1 MVSEAFGGSK
11 GCLKKKMGTCGD
23 LAEMLRVITK
33 KLNNLG
39 KRCFICKDKSHLTC
53 KCPFKSIL
61 PSKCSIMEEEEKMYK
76 SVVLEKEDHVDEEI
90 LREELVIKLGEKS
103 HENVFYQTKVE
114 ESIELNISGFKVSN
128 DKNEEPIDE
137 KQVKPIENIGIKQPN
152 TNFNNHFDLRS
163 FYLVQEKLKNLIDEK
178 CVKFGYIFEEK
189 ELIRGNIHIE
199 ACQIELVFLGITEFE
214 VEFFSKKRRM
224 MQDDAIAIGLFKIK
238 SHVNL
243 FNIWIWFILSF
254 KYGFGQYCL
263 LIQDQIR
270 YLMSRLL

>member
-1 MVSEAFGGSK
+1 
-11 GCLKKKMGTCGD
+11 MGTCRD

-33 KLNNLG
+33 KLDNLG

-61 PSKCSIMEEEEKMYK
+61 PSKCFIMEEEEKMYK
-76 SVVLEKEDHVDEEI
+76 SLVLEKKDHVDEEI

-114 ESIELNISGFKVSN
+114 ESIELNISCFKVSN

-137 KQVKPIENIGIKQPN
+137 KQVKTIENIGIKEPN
-152 TNFNNHFDLRS
+152 TNFNIHFNLPS
-163 FYLVQEKLKNLIDEK
+163 FYLVQEKLKNLIDER

-189 ELIRGNIHIE
+189 ELLRGIYILKLVRLNLCFRNNRIRGRI
-199 ACQIELVFLGITEFE
+199 LFE
-214 VEFFSKKRRM
+214 EKEN
-224 MQDDAIAIGLFKIK
+224 DARAFGLFKSK
-238 SHVNL
+238 SHANL

-254 KYGFGQYCL
+254 QVWFWTIL
-263 LIQDQIR
+263 
-270 YLMSRLL
+270 SS